1 MTTSDVLVQTDEDT
15 PEEAQHLTELPTAAA
30 PTDIYENEDEILI
43 IADFPSVGTA
53 DMDIRL
59 DKGRLDLEG
68 RQVPAKEQAS
78 PLPPL
83 LFARSFR
90 VPSTIDPSGVT
101 AELKQGVLR
110 VTLKKSEES
119 KPRRIQVTTA

>member
-1 MTTSDVLVQTDEDT
+1 MTTKDMLAQTDDPTTEQVQQLD
-15 PEEAQHLTELPTAAA
+15 ELPTAGA

-43 IADFPSVGTA
+43 VADFPSVGAA
-53 DMDIRL
+53 DMEIRL

-68 RQVPAKEQAS
+68 RQVPAKEQAGS
-78 PLPPL
+78 LPPL

-90 VPSTIDPSGVT
+90 VPSTIDPSGVS

-110 VTLKKSEES
+110 VTLKKSAES
-119 KPRRIQVTTA
+119 KPRRIEVTAS